1 MVINHARQVT
11 KRRVSYQNM
20 IYYVQKEIDMDIFK
34 IAEGDKGL
42 SNDEIAQLLA
52 QALADWEAR
61 KGTVRNALIIPP
73 DFTRFHSNAG
83 FITQVFYRLLTAKGA
98 AVDILPALGTHV
110 PVSESQ
116 WKTMFGEIPY
126 SQMLVHNFRADCVR
140 LGEVPA
146 AEIEAITE
154 GLWKDPVSVEVN
166 KLLMD
171 EKYDLIVSP
180 GQVVPHEVIGMAN
193 HAKNIFVG
201 TGGADMINKSHMIGA
216 VCGME
221 KAMGRDHTPV
231 RRIFDYAF
239 DHYVAQR
246 PILWVLTV
254 NTAPGGQI
262 KSHGLFIGEGRNCLT
277 EAVKLAQ
284 QKNIDY
290 VEHGLKKCVVYLD
303 PSEFSSTWL
312 GNKAVYRTR
321 MAMADGGELVILAPG
336 VKQFGED
343 KTVDGLIRKYGY
355 RGRLHTL
362 EVFQRED
369 AADLRANM
377 GAAAHLIH
385 GSSDGRF
392 SITYCVK
399 NITREEVEGVG
410 FKSADYDEMAKKYDP
425 AKLAYGYNTV
435 DGEEIYFIP
444 NPALGLWINRE
455 KFQG

>member
-1 MVINHARQVT
+1 
-11 KRRVSYQNM
+11 
-20 IYYVQKEIDMDIFK
+20 MDIFE
-34 IAEGDKGL
+34 IAKTEQGL
-42 SNDEIAQLLA
+42 TNDEIEVLLGK
-52 QALADWEAR
+52 ALSDWEAR
-61 KGTVRNALIIPP
+61 KGKVRNALIIPP

-83 FITQVFYRLLTAKGA
+83 FITQVFYKKLTAAGA
-98 AVDILPALGTHV
+98 NVDVLPALGTHV
-110 PVSESQ
+110 KVSETQ
-116 WKTMFGEIPY
+116 WKTMFGDIPY
-126 SQMLVHNFRADCVR
+126 DKMLVHNWRTDVVK

-146 AEIEAITE
+146 AEIEKITE
-154 GLWKDPVSVEVN
+154 GLWKEAVDVEVN
-166 KLLMD
+166 RKLMD

-201 TGGADMINKSHMIGA
+201 VGGADMINKSHMIGA

-231 RRIFDYAF
+231 RKIFDYAF
-239 DHYVAQR
+239 EHYVAQR

-254 NTAPGGQI
+254 NTAPGGKI
-262 KSHGLFIGEGRNCLT
+262 HSHGLFIGEGRNCLT

-303 PSEFSSTWL
+303 GSEFKTTWL

-321 MAMADGGELVILAPG
+321 MAMADGGELIILAPE
-336 VKQFGED
+336 VHQFGED
-343 KTVDGLIRKYGY
+343 ATVDKLIRKYGY
-355 RGRLHTL
+355 KGRLHTL
-362 EVFQRED
+362 EVFQQPEAD
-369 AADLRANM
+369 DLRANM

-399 NITREEVEGVG
+399 NITKEEVEGVG
-410 FKSADYDEMAKKYDP
+410 FKAADYDTMAAKYDP
-425 AKLAYGYNTV
+425 TKLKYGYNTV

-455 KFQG
+455 AFK

>member
-1 MVINHARQVT
+1 
-11 KRRVSYQNM
+11 
-20 IYYVQKEIDMDIFK
+20 MDIFK

-52 QALADWEAR
+52 QALADWETR
-61 KGTVRNALIIPP
+61 KGAVRNALIIPP

-83 FITQVFYRLLTAKGA
+83 FITQAFYKLLTAKGA
-98 AVDILPALGTHV
+98 SVDILPALGTHV

-116 WKTMFGEIPY
+116 WRTMFGDIPY

-166 KLLMD
+166 RLLMD

-290 VEHGLKKCVVYLD
+290 VEHGLRKCVVYLD

-425 AKLAYGYNTV
+425 AKLAYGYNAV